1 MEKLKI
7 NVGEKGYVLLKDWM
21 GTDLSPVNDAKVS
34 FDKEASELGPKEIR
48 LINYLAEHEHTSP
61 FRHSVLKFEV
71 YAPLMVARQWWK
83 HIIGSEHGEPFD
95 RLTAW
100 NESSRRYI
108 TEEPVFLVPAACEW
122 RSAPENRKQGSGD
135 NLPEEVGRVYTEK
148 LQAHVEASI
157 ALYEEAMAAGI
168 CAEQARLFL
177 PAYGMYVRWVW
188 TASLQAVA
196 HFLRL
201 RLDEHAQK
209 EIRDYAAAVKQLAM
223 EKFPVSLQ
231 ALLENRP

>member
-1 MEKLKI
+1 MEKLKV
-7 NVGEKGYVLLKDWM
+7 NVGERGYVLLKDWM

-34 FDKEASELGPKEIR
+34 FDKESAELGPREIR
-48 LINYLAEHEHTSP
+48 LIKYLAEHEHTSP
-61 FRHSVLKFEV
+61 FRHSVLKFVV

-108 TEEPVFLVPAACEW
+108 TEEPVFLIPGPAEW

-135 NLPEEVGRVYTEK
+135 NLPEEVGQAYTDK

-157 ALYEEAMAAGI
+157 ALYEEAMAAGV

-209 EIRDYAAAVKQLAM
+209 EIRDYAEAVRQLAE

-231 ALLENRP
+231 ALLDNHS